1 MVEPLLERI
10 EIKLR
15 APASKACPE
24 RQSNG
29 LQRNWNNQAS
39 TSKRAL
45 AFWMLEFGISLDAL
59 LAKAFGV
66 GGWKLELLLPDIR
79 YRRKAITC
87 LEQSRTASHL
97 IFLCTG
103 WKSAR
108 PTGKMPV
115 PL

>member
-15 APASKACPE
+15 ALASKACPE

-29 LQRNWNNQAS
+29 LQRNSSNQAS
-39 TSKRAL
+39 NIKARVGL
-45 AFWMLEFGISLDAL
+45 WMLKFGISLD
-59 LAKAFGV
+59 V
-66 GGWKLELLLPDIR
+66 GAWKLELLLPDIR
-79 YRRKAITC
+79 YRRKVITC
-87 LEQSRTASHL
+87 LEQSRTAAHL
-97 IFLCTG
+97 IFLVTG

>member
-15 APASKACPE
+15 APASK
-24 RQSNG
+24 
-29 LQRNWNNQAS
+29 LQRNSNNQAS
-39 TSKRAL
+39 NIKARAGL
-45 AFWMLEFGISLDAL
+45 WMLKFGISLD
-59 LAKAFGV
+59 V
-66 GGWKLELLLPDIR
+66 GAWKLELLLPDIR
-79 YRRKAITC
+79 YRRKVITC

-103 WKSAR
+103 WKSSR